1 MGRRQAIGGEARN
14 RRLVARVS
22 SYQDAMRALSDAQ
35 LGDKTR
41 ELRERADKGEPL
53 DHLLPEA
60 YAAVREADL
69 RVVGKFPY
77 ENQVLA
83 AIVMHQGNIAA
94 MKTGEGKS
102 LTATL
107 PLYVNALTGRGA
119 MLVTVNGYLAHR
131 DAEEFRPVF
140 ELMGLRLA
148 VGVPEAGANDFSASE
163 KKDIDAA
170 DVIYP
175 TSDKLGFDYLLENL
189 VGTSE
194 EKYLRPFNYVLI
206 DEADAILLDLAQ
218 MPLVISG
225 SPRVQSNLYPL
236 ADAFVATLRD
246 GVEYEYDESTGV
258 VTLTEDGIAAGN
270 RFFRARSIY
279 DPEYFQLNRH
289 IHLALR
295 ARTSFQPMR
304 DYMVMGGSL
313 VLLSSVTG
321 RLLEGNK
328 LQGGLHQAIEG
339 REGLEITTEN
349 RAMASVT
356 YQNLF
361 LMFDR
366 MGGMTGTAKG
376 SEKELL
382 KTYGTEVVEIP
393 TYRPVVRVDEPD
405 VVVETIEEKERLVLD
420 YLEEVR
426 QTGRPILLTT
436 GSVKSSVKLSQH
448 LLDRG
453 IEHNLLNALSEAKEA
468 EMIREAGRVG
478 AITVA
483 TLIAGRGTD
492 IKVEADARELGGLV
506 IIGAEKFPNQRVEG
520 QVRGRAGR
528 QGDPGSSRFYA
539 SMQDDLFVR
548 FGSVRPESIQKRR
561 RSRRAMQH
569 LLDRAQRASED
580 SASGARKLSKDFDI
594 AMSRQ
599 RDLVYEMRD
608 QIITGEPVAR
618 RELEQIAAGVF
629 ADALAARSGN
639 SRSFLTR
646 YIFDN
651 LSYHLPSGFDTLDTD
666 DQQHV
671 HELLMTMFS
680 RAIDEKAE
688 SLADAEAF
696 TRFQNIVFLKAIDVA
711 WIEQVDFLEQLKT
724 VVRDRNMAQHKVEYE
739 YRKEAYFAFEEMK
752 KRINRDIV
760 RLLCLSRIERGADG
774 GLIIQFA

>member
-1 MGRRQAIGGEARN
+1 MANSAAKN
-14 RRLVARVS
+14 RRLIARVN
-22 SYQDAMRALSDAQ
+22 SYESAMRALSDEE
-35 LGDKTR
+35 LRDKTR
-41 ELRERADKGEPL
+41 EFRERAEHGEQL
-53 DHLLPEA
+53 DRLLPEA
-60 YAAVREADL
+60 YAAMREADL

-107 PLYVNALTGRGA
+107 PLYLNALTGRGA
-119 MLVTVNGYLAHR
+119 MLVTVNGYLARR

-140 ELMGLRLA
+140 EFMGLRLA
-148 VGVPEAGANDFSASE
+148 IGVPEVAAHDFTAQE
-163 KKDIDAA
+163 KKDIYAA
-170 DVIYP
+170 DIVYS
-175 TSDKLGFDYLLENL
+175 TSDKIGFDYLLENL

-206 DEADAILLDLAQ
+206 DEADAVLLDLAQ

-236 ADAFVATLRD
+236 ADEFVATLRD
-246 GVEYEYDESTGV
+246 GIEYEYDESSGAV
-258 VTLTEDGIAAGN
+258 KLTDEGIAAGN
-270 RFFRARSIY
+270 RFFHVQNLYSPAF
-279 DPEYFQLNRH
+279 FQLNRH
-289 IHLALR
+289 VNLALK
-295 ARTSFQPMR
+295 ARTGFQPMR
-304 DYMVMGGSL
+304 DYMVMGDNL

-328 LQGGLHQAIEG
+328 LQGGLHQAIEA
-339 REGLEITTEN
+339 REGLEISVEN

-361 LMFDR
+361 LMFDT

-393 TYRPVVRVDEPD
+393 TYRPVIRRDEPD
-405 VVVETIEEKERLVLD
+405 IAVQTIAEKEQLVLD
-420 YLEEVR
+420 YLDEVR
-426 QTGRPILLTT
+426 KTGRPILLTT
-436 GSVKSSVKLSQH
+436 GSVKSSVRFSQY

-453 IEHNLLNALSEAKEA
+453 IEHNLLNALSEANEA
-468 EMIREAGRVG
+468 AMVLEAGRKG

-492 IKVEADARELGGLV
+492 IKLAADAKELGGLV
-506 IIGAEKFPNQRVEG
+506 IIGTEKLPNRRVDG
-520 QVRGRAGR
+520 QVRGRGGR

-539 SMQDDLFVR
+539 SMEDDLFVK
-548 FGSVRPESIQKRR
+548 FGSVKQESVQKRR
-561 RSRRAMQH
+561 RSARTMRR
-569 LLDRAQRASED
+569 LLDRAQFASEE

-594 AMSRQ
+594 AMARQ
-599 RDLVYEMRD
+599 RDLVYEMRN
-608 QIITGEPVAR
+608 QIITGDPIAPEV
-618 RELEQIAAGVF
+618 LQSIAASVI
-629 ADALAARSGN
+629 ADAAAAHGWGQPGAVM
-639 SRSFLTR
+639 R

-651 LSYHLPSGFDTLDTD
+651 LSYHLPADFTALDTSNG
-666 DQQHV
+666 QQV
-671 HELLMTMFS
+671 AEFLVAMFT
-680 RAIDEKAE
+680 RAVQEKVDT
-688 SLADAEAF
+688 LADA
-696 TRFQNIVFLKAIDVA
+696 TVYSRFQNIIFLKSIDVA

-724 VVRDRNMAQHKVEYE
+724 VVQDRNVAQHKVEYE
-739 YRKEAYFAFEEMK
+739 YRKEAFFAFEEMK

-760 RLLCLSRIERGADG
+760 RLLCLSRIERGRDG

>member
-1 MGRRQAIGGEARN
+1 MPDSDARN
-14 RRLVARVS
+14 RRIVGRVN
-22 SYQDAMRALSDAQ
+22 SYRDELRALSDAQ
-35 LGDKTR
+35 LR
-41 ELRERADKGEPL
+41 EHTPRFRERLRQGESL
-53 DHLLPEA
+53 DAILPEA
-60 YAAVREADL
+60 YATIREVAL

-77 ENQVLA
+77 DNQVLA
-83 AIVMHQGNIAA
+83 AIVMHRGGIAA

-107 PLYVNALTGRGA
+107 PLYLNALTGRGA
-119 MLVTVNGYLAHR
+119 MLVTVNGYLARR

-140 ELMGLRLA
+140 EFLGLRLA
-148 VGVPEAGANDFSASE
+148 IGVPEAGANDFSTQQ
-163 KKDIDAA
+163 KKDIYAA
-170 DVIYP
+170 DVIYS
-175 TSDKLGFDYLLENL
+175 TSDKVGFDYLLENL
-189 VGTSE
+189 AGTSE

-236 ADAFVATLRD
+236 ADAFVATLRED
-246 GVEYEYDESTGV
+246 VEYEYDESTGV
-258 VTLTEDGIAAGN
+258 VSLTEEGIAAGN
-270 RFFRARSIY
+270 RFFRAGNIY
-279 DPEYFQLNRH
+279 APEHFQLNRH
-289 IHLALR
+289 INLALR

-339 REGLEITTEN
+339 RESLEITTEN

-376 SEKELL
+376 AEKELL
-382 KTYGTEVVEIP
+382 KTYGTGLVEIP
-393 TYRPVVRVDEPD
+393 SYRPVIRVDEPD
-405 VVVETIEEKERLVLD
+405 VVVQTVEEKERLILD

-426 QTGRPILLTT
+426 QTERPVLLTT
-436 GSVKSSVKLSQH
+436 SSVTSSVRFSQY

-468 EMIREAGRVG
+468 AMVEEGGRRG

-492 IKVEADARELGGLV
+492 IKVEADAKELGGLV
-506 IIGAEKFPNQRVEG
+506 IIGTEKFPNQRIEG
-520 QVRGRAGR
+520 QIRGRAGR

-539 SMQDDLFVR
+539 SMEDDLFVK
-548 FGSVRPESIQKRR
+548 FGSIKPEDVRKRR
-561 RSRRAMQH
+561 RSARSMSR
-569 LLDRAQRASED
+569 LLDRAQRASEE

-594 AMSRQ
+594 AMARQ
-599 RDLVYEMRD
+599 RDLVYEMRNR
-608 QIITGEPVAR
+608 IITGTPIT
-618 RELEQIAAGVF
+618 REEVQRIADGVLS
-629 ADALAARSGN
+629 AAVEAQRLATPSAVM
-639 SRSFLTR
+639 R
-646 YIFDN
+646 YVFDN
-651 LSYHLPSGFDTLDTD
+651 LGYHLPADFETLDTGD
-666 DQQHV
+666 PHRV
-671 HELLMTMFS
+671 REFLLRMFA
-680 RAIDEKAE
+680 RAVQEKVDV
-688 SLADAEAF
+688 LADAEIYA
-696 TRFQNIVFLKAIDVA
+696 RFQNIVFLKAIDVA
-711 WIEQVDFLEQLKT
+711 WVEQVDFLEQLKT
-724 VVRDRNMAQHKVEYE
+724 VVQDRNLAQHKVEYE

-752 KRINRDIV
+752 RRINRDIV
-760 RLLCLSRIERGADG
+760 RLLCLSRIERGPGG
-774 GLIIQFA
+774 GLVIQFA

>member
-1 MGRRQAIGGEARN
+1 MANSEAKN
-14 RRLVARVS
+14 QRLVARVG
-22 SYQDAMRALSDAQ
+22 SYQEAMRALSDAPLQ
-35 LGDKTR
+35 DKTP
-41 ELRERADKGEPL
+41 EFRERIERGEAL

-60 YAAVREADL
+60 YAAVREAAL
-69 RVVGKFPY
+69 RVLGKFPY

-83 AIVMHQGNIAA
+83 AIVLHQGNIAA

-107 PLYVNALTGRGA
+107 PLYLNALTGRGA
-119 MLVTVNGYLAHR
+119 MLVTVNGYLARR
-131 DAEEFRPVF
+131 DAEELRPVF
-140 ELMGLRLA
+140 EFMGLRLA
-148 VGVPEAGANDFSASE
+148 VGVPEAGVDDFSASE
-163 KKDIDAA
+163 KKEIYAA
-170 DVIYP
+170 DVIYS
-175 TSDKLGFDYLLENL
+175 TSDKVGFDYLLENL
-189 VGTSE
+189 AGTSE

-236 ADAFVATLRD
+236 ADAFVATLRE
-246 GVEYEYDESTGV
+246 GVEYEYDESSGA

-270 RFFRARSIY
+270 RFFHVENIY

-289 IHLALR
+289 INLALR
-295 ARTSFQPMR
+295 ARTRFQPMR
-304 DYMVMGGSL
+304 DYMVMGANL

-321 RLLEGNK
+321 RLIEGSK

-339 REGLEITTEN
+339 RESLEITTEN

-366 MGGMTGTAKG
+366 MAGMTGTAKG
-376 SEKELL
+376 AEKELL
-382 KTYGTEVVEIP
+382 KTYRTGVVEIP
-393 TYRPVVRVDEPD
+393 THRPVIRVDEPD
-405 VVVETIEEKERLVLD
+405 VVVKTIEEKERLVLG

-426 QTGRPILLTT
+426 QTERPILLTT
-436 GSVKSSVKLSQH
+436 GSVKSSVKFSQY

-468 EMIREAGRVG
+468 EMVHEAGRKG

-483 TLIAGRGTD
+483 TLMAGRGTD
-492 IKVEADARELGGLV
+492 IKVEADAKELGGLV
-506 IIGAEKFPNQRVEG
+506 IIGAEKFPNRRIEG
-520 QVRGRAGR
+520 QIRGRAGR

-539 SMQDDLFVR
+539 SMEDDLSVK
-548 FGSVRPESIQKRR
+548 FGSVKQESIQKKRFSQR
-561 RSRRAMQH
+561 TMQR

-580 SASGARKLSKDFDI
+580 SASGARRLSKDFDI

-599 RDLVYEMRD
+599 RDLVYEMRN
-608 QIITGEPVAR
+608 QIITGDPITR
-618 RELEQIAAGVF
+618 QELEGISAGVF
-629 ADALAARSGN
+629 TDAVAARVGD
-639 SRSFLTR
+639 SRGSLMR

-651 LSYHLPSGFDTLDTD
+651 LSYHLPSGFDSVDTGD
-666 DQQHV
+666 EDHV
-671 HELLMTMFS
+671 HGLLTTMFS
-680 RAIDEKAE
+680 QAIQAKVDT
-688 SLADAEAF
+688 LADAEVYA
-696 TRFQNIVFLKAIDVA
+696 RFQNIVFLKAIDVA
-711 WIEQVDFLEQLKT
+711 WVEQVDFLEQLKT
-724 VVRDRNMAQHKVEYE
+724 VVQDRNMAQHKVEYE
-739 YRKEAYFAFEEMK
+739 YRREAFFAFEEMK

-760 RLLCLSRIERGADG
+760 RLLCLSRIERGDDG

>member
-1 MGRRQAIGGEARN
+1 MARSEAKN
-14 RRLVARVS
+14 QRLVARVGS
-22 SYQDAMRALSDAQ
+22 HRDAMHALSDAE
-35 LGDKTR
+35 LADMTR
-41 ELRERADKGEPL
+41 QFRERVDKGETL

-60 YAAVREADL
+60 YAALREAAS
-69 RVVGKFPY
+69 RTVGKFPY
-77 ENQVLA
+77 DNQVLA
-83 AIVMHQGNIAA
+83 AVVMHQGDIAA

-107 PLYVNALTGRGA
+107 PLYLNALSGRGA
-119 MLVTVNGYLAHR
+119 MLVTVNGYLARR
-131 DAEEFRPVF
+131 DAEEFRPVYEF
-140 ELMGLRLA
+140 MGLRLA
-148 VGVPEAGANDFSASE
+148 IGVPESAANDFSTNE
-163 KKDIDAA
+163 KKDIYAA
-170 DVIYP
+170 DVIYS

-189 VGTSE
+189 AGTSE

-236 ADAFVATLRD
+236 ADAFVATLRED
-246 GVEYEYDESTGV
+246 VEYEYEESTGV
-258 VTLTEDGIAAGN
+258 VTLTDAGTVAAN
-270 RFFRARSIY
+270 RFFRVANIY
-279 DPEYFQLNRH
+279 DRQYFQLNRH
-289 IHLALR
+289 INLALR
-295 ARTSFQPMR
+295 ARTSFEPMR
-304 DYMVMGGSL
+304 DYMVMAGSL
-313 VLLSSVTG
+313 VLLSAVTG

-361 LMFDR
+361 GMFDR

-382 KTYGTEVVEIP
+382 KTYGTQVIEIP

-405 VVVETIEEKERLVLD
+405 IVVETVEEKESLVLD

-426 QTGRPILLTT
+426 QTGRPVLLTT
-436 GSVKSSVKLSQH
+436 GSVSSSVKFSRY

-453 IEHNLLNALSEAKEA
+453 IEHNLLNALSEAREA
-468 EMIREAGRVG
+468 AMIAEAGRKG

-492 IKVEADARELGGLV
+492 IKVEAEAKELGGLV
-506 IIGAEKFPNQRVEG
+506 IIGAEKFPNLRVEG

-539 SMQDDLFVR
+539 SMQDDLFVK
-548 FGSVRPESIQKRR
+548 FGSVKPEDVAKKRR
-561 RSRRAMQH
+561 SPSAMQH
-569 LLDRAQRASED
+569 LLERAQRAAED

-599 RDLVYEMRD
+599 RDLVYAMRD
-608 QIITGEPVAR
+608 QIITGDPVTR
-618 RELEQIAAGVF
+618 SELEQIAVGVF
-629 ADALAARSGN
+629 ADALAARAGDP
-639 SRSFLTR
+639 RAFLMR
-646 YIFDN
+646 YVFDN
-651 LSYHLPSGFDTLDTD
+651 LSYHLPAGFSTLDTD
-666 DQQHV
+666 DRQHV
-671 HELLMTMFS
+671 REFLTTVFS
-680 RAIDEKAE
+680 QVVDDKADT
-688 SLADAEAF
+688 LADAE
-696 TRFQNIVFLKAIDVA
+696 TYTKFQNIVFLKAIDVA
-711 WIEQVDFLEQLKT
+711 WVEQVDFLEQLKT
-724 VVRDRNMAQHKVEYE
+724 VVQDRNMAQHKVEYE
-739 YRKEAYFAFEEMK
+739 YRKEAYFSFEEMK
-752 KRINRDIV
+752 KRISRDVV

-774 GLIIQFA
+774 SLVIQFA

>member
-1 MGRRQAIGGEARN
+1 MASGETRQ

-41 ELRERADKGEPL
+41 QFRERIDSGEPL

-60 YAAVREADL
+60 YAAVREAAL

-83 AIVMHQGNIAA
+83 AVVMHQGDIAA

-107 PLYVNALTGRGA
+107 PLYLNALTGRGA
-119 MLVTVNGYLAHR
+119 MLVTVNGYLARR

-140 ELMGLRLA
+140 EFMGLRLA
-148 VGVPEAGANDFSASE
+148 IGVPEAGAADFTASQ
-163 KKDIDAA
+163 KRDIYAA
-170 DVIYP
+170 DVVYS
-175 TSDKLGFDYLLENL
+175 TSDKLGFDYLLEHL

-246 GVEYEYDESTGV
+246 GIEYEYDQSTGV

-270 RFFRARSIY
+270 RFFRVPNIY

-289 IHLALR
+289 IQLALR
-295 ARTSFQPMR
+295 ARTNFEPMR

-382 KTYGTEVVEIP
+382 KTYGTQVVEIP

-405 VVVETIEEKERLVLD
+405 VVVATIEEKERLVLD

-436 GSVKSSVKLSQH
+436 SSVSSSVKFSQY

-468 EMIREAGRVG
+468 AMIREGGRKG

-492 IKVEADARELGGLV
+492 IKVEAEAKELGGLV
-506 IIGAEKFPNQRVEG
+506 IVGAEKFPNQRVEG

-539 SMQDDLFVR
+539 SL
-548 FGSVRPESIQKRR
+548 
-561 RSRRAMQH
+561 
-569 LLDRAQRASED
+569 
-580 SASGARKLSKDFDI
+580 
-594 AMSRQ
+594 
-599 RDLVYEMRD
+599 
-608 QIITGEPVAR
+608 
-618 RELEQIAAGVF
+618 
-629 ADALAARSGN
+629 
-639 SRSFLTR
+639 
-646 YIFDN
+646 
-651 LSYHLPSGFDTLDTD
+651 
-666 DQQHV
+666 
-671 HELLMTMFS
+671 
-680 RAIDEKAE
+680 
-688 SLADAEAF
+688 
-696 TRFQNIVFLKAIDVA
+696 
-711 WIEQVDFLEQLKT
+711 
-724 VVRDRNMAQHKVEYE
+724 
-739 YRKEAYFAFEEMK
+739 
-752 KRINRDIV
+752 
-760 RLLCLSRIERGADG
+760 
-774 GLIIQFA
+774 

>member
-1 MGRRQAIGGEARN
+1 LADSEAKN
-14 RRLVARVS
+14 RRLIERVN

-35 LGDKTR
+35 LKDKTR
-41 ELRERADKGEPL
+41 EFRERLGRGEQL

-60 YAAVREADL
+60 YAAIREADL
-69 RVVGKFPY
+69 RVGGRFPY
-77 ENQVLA
+77 ENQILA

-107 PLYVNALTGRGA
+107 PLYLNALTGRGA
-119 MLVTVNGYLAHR
+119 ILVTVNSYLARR
-131 DAEEFRPVF
+131 DGEEFRPVF

-148 VGVPEAGANDFSASE
+148 IGVPEAGTLDFSTQE
-163 KKDIDAA
+163 KKDIYAA
-170 DVIYP
+170 DVIYS

-189 VGTSE
+189 AGTSE

-206 DEADAILLDLAQ
+206 DEADAILLDMAQ

-236 ADAFVATLRD
+236 ADAFVATLRE
-246 GVEYEYDESTGV
+246 GIEYEYDESTGIV
-258 VTLTEDGIAAGN
+258 SLTEDGIAAGN
-270 RFFRARSIY
+270 RFFHVQNLY
-279 DPEYFQLNRH
+279 DPEFFQLNRH
-289 IHLALR
+289 VNLALR
-295 ARTSFQPMR
+295 ARTRFQPMR
-304 DYMVMGGSL
+304 DYMVMGGNL

-321 RLLEGNK
+321 RLLEASK

-339 REGLEITTEN
+339 RESLEITTEN

-361 LMFDR
+361 LMFDT

-382 KTYGTEVVEIP
+382 KTYGTRVVEIP
-393 TYRPVVRVDEPD
+393 THRPVIRTDESD
-405 VVVETIEEKERLVLD
+405 VVVATIEEKERLVMD
-420 YLEEVR
+420 YVEEVR

-436 GSVKSSVKLSQH
+436 ASVRSSVKFSQY

-468 EMIREAGRVG
+468 EMVREGGRKG

-492 IKVEADARELGGLV
+492 IHLEADAKELGGLV
-506 IIGAEKFPNQRVEG
+506 IIGTEKLPNQRVED

-528 QGDPGSSRFYA
+528 QGEPGSSRFYA
-539 SMQDDLFVR
+539 SMEDDLFVKW
-548 FGSVRPESIQKRR
+548 GSVKQENIRRKRSPHAMR
-561 RSRRAMQH
+561 R
-569 LLDRAQRASED
+569 LLDRAQRASEE
-580 SASGARKLSKDFDI
+580 SASGARKLSKDFDV
-594 AMSRQ
+594 AMARQ
-599 RDLVYEMRD
+599 RALVYEMRN
-608 QIITGEPVAR
+608 QIITGEPITAAD
-618 RELEQIAAGVF
+618 LQGIAAAVL
-629 ADALAARSGN
+629 ADAAADDTWQTPGSVM
-639 SRSFLTR
+639 R

-651 LSYHLPSGFDTLDTD
+651 LSYHLPAGFETLDTG
-666 DQQHV
+666 DQQQV
-671 HELLMTMFS
+671 REFLSTIFS
-680 RAIDEKAE
+680 RAVQEKVDT
-688 SLADAEAF
+688 LADAEVYA
-696 TRFQNIVFLKAIDVA
+696 RFQNIIFLKAIDVA
-711 WIEQVDFLEQLKT
+711 WVEQADFLEQLKT
-724 VVRDRNMAQHKVEYE
+724 VVQDRNMAQHKVEYE

-760 RLLCLSRIERGADG
+760 RLLCLSRIEHGADG

>member
-1 MGRRQAIGGEARN
+1 MANSDTKN

-22 SYQDAMRALSDAQ
+22 SYQDAVRALSDSQ
-35 LGDKTR
+35 LADKTR
-41 ELRERADKGEPL
+41 EFRGRIDAGQSL

-60 YAAVREADL
+60 YAVAKEAAL
-69 RVVGKFPY
+69 RAVGKFPY
-77 ENQVLA
+77 DNQVLA
-83 AIVMHQGNIAA
+83 AVVMHQGNIAA

-107 PLYVNALTGRGA
+107 PLYLNALSGHGA
-119 MLVTVNGYLAHR
+119 MLVTVNGYLARR

-140 ELMGLRLA
+140 ELLGLRLA
-148 VGVPEAGANDFSASE
+148 IGVPEAGTSDFSSGE
-163 KKDIDAA
+163 KKDIYSA
-170 DVIYP
+170 DVIYS
-175 TSDKLGFDYLLENL
+175 TSDKVGFDYLLENL

-236 ADAFVATLRD
+236 AGAFVGTLRED
-246 GVEYEYDESTGV
+246 VEYEYDQSTGV
-258 VTLTEDGIAAGN
+258 VALTDDGVAAAN
-270 RFFRARSIY
+270 RFFHVENIY
-279 DPEYFQLNRH
+279 APQCFRLTRH

-295 ARTSFQPMR
+295 ARTSFEPMR
-304 DYMVMGGSL
+304 DYMVMGGNL

-339 REGLEITTEN
+339 RECLDITTEN

-361 LMFDR
+361 GMCDR

-382 KTYGTEVVEIP
+382 KTYGTDVVEIP
-393 TYRPVVRVDEPD
+393 TYRPVIRVDEPD
-405 VVVETIEEKERLVLD
+405 VVVETVDERERLVLD
-420 YLEEVR
+420 YLEQVR
-426 QTGRPILLTT
+426 GTGRPILLTT
-436 GSVKSSVKLSQH
+436 GSVQSSVKFSGY

-468 EMIREAGRVG
+468 EMIREAGRTG

-492 IKVEADARELGGLV
+492 IKVAPDAKQLGGLV

-539 SMQDDLFVR
+539 SMQDDLFIK
-548 FGSVRPESIQKRR
+548 FGSVKPEDVRKRR
-561 RSRRAMQH
+561 RSRRAMTS
-569 LLDRAQRASED
+569 LLDRAQRASEE

-599 RDLVYEMRD
+599 RDLIYQMRD
-608 QIITGEPVAR
+608 QIITGDPVTPA
-618 RELEQIAAGVF
+618 ELEQVAAGVF
-629 ADALAARSGN
+629 ADAVAARTGDG
-639 SRSFLTR
+639 RSFCMR
-646 YIFDN
+646 YVFDN
-651 LSYHLPSGFDTLDTD
+651 LSYHLPAGFDTLDTTD
-666 DQQHV
+666 SHDV
-671 HELLMTMFS
+671 RDFLATTFAGALE
-680 RAIDEKAE
+680 AKATT
-688 SLADAEAF
+688 LADPQAY
-696 TRFQNIVFLKAIDVA
+696 TRFVNIVLLKAIDVA

-724 VVRDRNMAQHKVEYE
+724 VVQDRNLAQHKVEYE

-760 RLLCLSRIERGADG
+760 RLLCLSRIEHNADG
-774 GLIIQFA
+774 GVIVQFA